1 MRALTTPAKLGG
13 YALILLVVLAGGFGL
28 GRAIGDDGDGR
39 QAPAPHR
46 PATPAPATEH
56 GRHPQQTE
64 EQS

>member
-13 YALILLVVLAGGFGL
+13 YALILLAVLAGGFGL

-39 QAPAPHR
+39 QDPARHR
-46 PATPAPATEH
+46 PATHTPATEH
-56 GRHPQQTE
+56 GPHPQQTE